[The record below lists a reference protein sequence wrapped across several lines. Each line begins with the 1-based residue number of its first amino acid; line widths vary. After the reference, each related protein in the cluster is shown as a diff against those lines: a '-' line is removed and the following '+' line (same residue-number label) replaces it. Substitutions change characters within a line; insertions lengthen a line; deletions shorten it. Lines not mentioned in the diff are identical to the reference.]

1 MADQR
6 LAAEKNGGNRRIWAE
21 LGNRALTAIT
31 VLAVIATLM
40 LVVLAA
46 LVGLDPRE
54 QSMTQHTP
62 VERALVCIDRSIF
75 AAAIAKYPIGARR
88 RCRCLFSTV

>member
-1 MADQR
+1 VRMADQR

-40 LVVLAA
+40 LVVLAG
-46 LVGLDPRE
+46 LVGP
-54 QSMTQHTP
+54 
-62 VERALVCIDRSIF
+62 
-75 AAAIAKYPIGARR
+75 
-88 RCRCLFSTV
+88 

>member
-6 LAAEKNGGNRRIWAE
+6 LATEKNGGNRRIWAE

-40 LVVLAA
+40 LVVLAG
-46 LVGLDPRE
+46 LVGP
-54 QSMTQHTP
+54 
-62 VERALVCIDRSIF
+62 
-75 AAAIAKYPIGARR
+75 
-88 RCRCLFSTV
+88 